1 VIDLGRWPD
10 GAFRV
15 PGAPLPLST
24 SAAPGGTQDD
34 E

>member
-1 VIDLGRWPD
+1 VIDLGRWLD

-15 PGAPLPLST
+15 PGAPLPLPT
-24 SAAPGGTQDD
+24 SAAPDGTQDD